1 MVKDPIVSLL
11 WLGSLLWYGFNLC
24 PGNFCMPL
32 KNGKDGVAINQYGK
46 DSEWGRVFSFV
57 C

>member
-11 WLGSLLWYGFNLC
+11 WLGSLLWYGFNLW